1 MTAASTS
8 QEFIDLAD
16 ELFADGADGV
26 LTFVSSGAYNPVT
39 LTADINTRGPYPT
52 KVVFVAPQQST
63 QIEFEQEVK
72 NEDYL
77 EHKVALLSYRDEINL
92 GGFLEVE
99 GVGKFTITGKVE
111 ANPLGITIFQR
122 VKVSR

>member
-1 MTAASTS
+1 MSASSVS

-16 ELFADGADGV
+16 ELFEDGADGT
-26 LTFVSSGAYNPVT
+26 LTFVSSGAYNPTT
-39 LTADINTRGPYPT
+39 LAAVVNTTGPYPT

-92 GGFLEVE
+92 GGILEVP
-99 GVGKFTITGKVE
+99 GVGKFTITGKVA